1 MSQEVIEI
9 TEREIEVIEVVEKG
23 PAGPVGPQ
31 ANINYTVVSSPQTLS
46 NSQNIAADTS
56 GGSFTLTLPASP
68 NAGDS
73 IDIFDYSETF
83 DTNPL
88 IIARNGQRI
97 ESIEENL
104 VCNVEG
110 AYFTMIYTGSTR
122 GWQILPRYGTSGGGG
137 ESILTNQGDTLY
149 RGPLV
154 NERLPIG
161 TAGQVLKVN
170 SGATAPEWG
179 TISTAPSGPAG
190 GDLTGSYPNPTLTT
204 SGVSAGTYTKVTVDA
219 KGRVTTGASA
229 TKSDVGLG
237 NVDNTSDASK
247 PISTATQTALDLK
260 ANLDSPALTGTPTA
274 TTAAAGTDTTQ
285 IATTAFTL
293 ANRGDRYLTTS
304 TSSHSLTT
312 GSKTFTVQSGLS
324 YTPTQDVTIV
334 YDAARHMHAIVTSY
348 SGTTLVVNVDTV
360 EGSGG
365 PFTAWTI
372 NVGGLLTAQG
382 ALLEVN
388 NLSDVSNPAT
398 ALTNIGGVPT
408 SRSISAGTG
417 LTGGG
422 DLTANRTLTVSY
434 GTTSGTACQGN
445 DSRLSDARTP
455 TSHTHGNLTNAGAIG
470 TTANLPLKTGTNG
483 VVEAG
488 SFGTSAGTFCEGND
502 ARLSDA
508 RTPTA
513 HAASH
518 LAGTPAIAASYTGI
532 GDSETFSEEVT
543 ITANT
548 AGTAGNNI
556 TLTFD
561 GVDDVDT
568 VLAAWNAANPSNQA
582 TLDSGDGAQ
591 VPDNGDELTLSGGV
605 AAIAGGSDPFANI
618 NQDLGTTDDVTFN
631 SVASTSGIIAG
642 GTPTQYWPSQHPNE
656 LLAPDG
662 TGKPPLFL
670 AGGSAGVEFWDTA
683 ENPTYYGAFGLGI
696 PNTPAGPDFLFG
708 TYSGSWVTRFKIKF
722 EGGVAITPTG
732 EPITPVAG
740 QIYFDEDDDK
750 FYGYNGTGWIE
761 LAGGGGGDTVS
772 IETTAADILSV
783 ASGAISA
790 DDAGADR
797 IVYWNNTSNKLT
809 YGTPSDVGAAAS
821 SHTHSDATQSVA
833 GFLSTADKTKLD
845 GIASGA
851 EVNVNAD
858 WNASSGDA
866 QILNKPT
873 LGTAAAAATT
883 DFAAAS
889 HAHAASAI
897 TSGTLDVA
905 RLPVGTG
912 STQVAAGN
920 HTHVVADVTGAAA
933 SGSITTSGLTQATAR
948 ILGRT
953 TASTGSIEEI
963 QIGSGLS
970 LSAGELS
977 STVSAGI
984 PATLLDAKGD
994 LIVASAADTAARLP
1008 VGGTNG
1014 HVLTVDSTETL
1025 GVKWAAAAGGV
1036 TGAASSASDVLGVSG
1051 ADITGVD
1058 ANADRIVYWNNA
1070 SNKLAYGTPADA
1082 GAAAASHSHAAS
1094 DVTSGTFDNA
1104 RINFAA
1110 PAAIGGTTAAAG
1122 TFTNVT
1128 ANNGNFFHSG
1138 SVAIRVGANGTVGTS
1153 SIAIISVN
1161 EGATFSATGNNAIAI
1176 GMSQCRASGG
1186 NSIAIGSYAGYN
1198 GTGADSVSLGPLSL
1212 ASAANSIAIGNS
1224 VTANLRSQVATRPFN
1239 AIYWSGQT
1247 TNATATILNLD
1258 GTATNRFTI
1267 AASTALAVDIILVAR
1282 RTGTQDKWLVARRF
1296 LGIRRDGSNNTSL
1309 IGSVQTLGT
1318 DQSDGS
1324 PSWTFALTADDTNEA
1339 LQLEVTGAA
1348 SETVEWRATAFYR
1361 VV

>member
-9 TEREIEVIEVVEKG
+9 TEREIEIIEVVERG
-23 PAGPVGPQ
+23 PAGPTGPQ

-56 GGSFTLTLPASP
+56 GGTFTLTLPLNP
-68 NAGDS
+68 NEGDS

-88 IIARNGQRI
+88 TIARNGERI

-110 AYFTMIYTGSTR
+110 AYFTMIYTGATR

-190 GDLTGSYPNPTLTT
+190 GDLTGTYPNPTLTT
-204 SGVSAGTYTKVTVDA
+204 SGVTSGTYGSSTAIPVVTVDTKGRVTNLSTQAVSIPSGSISVTGGDLTLSGTTGTAIANATLANSGVVAGTYTKVTVDA
-219 KGRVTTGASA
+219 KGRATVGASA

-237 NVDNTSDASK
+237 NVDNTSDTSK
-247 PISTATQTALDLK
+247 PVSTATQTALNLK

-274 TTAAAGTDTTQ
+274 PTAAAGTDTTQ

-304 TSSHSLTT
+304 TTSHSLTT

-334 YDAARHMHAIVTSY
+334 YDAARHMHAFVTSY

-360 EGSGG
+360 EGTGG

-388 NLSDVSNPAT
+388 NLSDVANPAT

-408 SRSISAGTG
+408 SRTISAGTG

-445 DSRLSDARTP
+445 DARLSDARTP
-455 TSHTHGNLTNAGAIG
+455 LSHVHGNLTNAGAIG

-488 SFGTSAGTFCEGND
+488 SFGTAAGSFCAGDD
-502 ARLSDA
+502 ARLAAIPPASTA
-508 RTPTA
+508 TPSALGTA
-513 HAASH
+513 A
-518 LAGTPAIAASYTGI
+518 AGTATAFARADHVHAMPNAADVGAVSSLQLPLDAGIFPPYGDGHVLAYDAAGEAFTVISLNIPNVGTPSVAASYSGPVEL
-532 GDSETFSEEVT
+532 GGFAEVT

-556 TLTFD
+556 ELLFD

-582 TLDSGDGAQ
+582 TLVSGDGEL
-591 VPDNGDELTLSGGV
+591 VPEENYIIALSGG
-605 AAIAGGSDPFANI
+605 
-618 NQDLGTTDDVTFN
+618 
-631 SVASTSGIIAG
+631 
-642 GTPTQYWPSQHPNE
+642 
-656 LLAPDG
+656 
-662 TGKPPLFL
+662 
-670 AGGSAGVEFWDTA
+670 
-683 ENPTYYGAFGLGI
+683 
-696 PNTPAGPDFLFG
+696 
-708 TYSGSWVTRFKIKF
+708 
-722 EGGVAITPTG
+722 
-732 EPITPVAG
+732 
-740 QIYFDEDDDK
+740 
-750 FYGYNGTGWIE
+750 
-761 LAGGGGGDTVS
+761 
-772 IETTAADILSV
+772 
-783 ASGAISA
+783 
-790 DDAGADR
+790 
-797 IVYWNNTSNKLT
+797 
-809 YGTPSDVGAAAS
+809 
-821 SHTHSDATQSVA
+821 AT
-833 GFLSTADKTKLD
+833 
-845 GIASGA
+845 
-851 EVNVNAD
+851 N
-858 WNASSGDA
+858 
-866 QILNKPT
+866 
-873 LGTAAAAATT
+873 
-883 DFAAAS
+883 
-889 HAHAASAI
+889 
-897 TSGTLDVA
+897 
-905 RLPVGTG
+905 
-912 STQVAAGN
+912 
-920 HTHVVADVTGAAA
+920 AAA
-933 SGSITTSGLTQATAR
+933 SGSITASGLTQATAR

-953 TASTGSIEEI
+953 TASTGAIEEI

-994 LIVASAADTAARLP
+994 LIVGSAADTAARLA

-1014 HVLTVDSTETL
+1014 HVLTVDSSETL
-1025 GVKWAAAAGGV
+1025 GVKWAAASGGDTV
-1036 TGAASSASDVLGVSG
+1036 SIEASAADILSVASG
-1051 ADITGVD
+1051 AISADD
-1058 ANADRIVYWNNA
+1058 AGADRIVFWDDSASALKYLEAGSGLSLSGTTLTATATGTIGGGTGSTDNSILRSDGTGGSTLQDSALVIDDATTSTQANVAIRNNHSETNSALVLCNKGTGAFIVSPARPDGTATGGSARGAESVCIVPSRDNANQVASGGQSVAIGRRARASGTPSLAAGNA
-1070 SNKLAYGTPADA
+1070 SV
-1082 GAAAASHSHAAS
+1082 ASGNGSCAIGPSCSAS
-1094 DVTSGTFDNA
+1094 GNDT
-1104 RINFAA
+1104 FAA
-1110 PAAIGGTTAAAG
+1110 GNSASCSNAGGVAIGWVASATANNSVAIGGLSNTA
-1122 TFTNVT
+1122 
-1128 ANNGNFFHSG
+1128 S
-1138 SVAIRVGANGTVGTS
+1138 
-1153 SIAIISVN
+1153 
-1161 EGATFSATGNNAIAI
+1161 
-1176 GMSQCRASGG
+1176 
-1186 NSIAIGSYAGYN
+1186 
-1198 GTGADSVSLGPLSL
+1198 
-1212 ASAANSIAIGNS
+1212 
-1224 VTANLRSQVATRPFN
+1224 LRSQFSVPPFS
-1239 AIYWSGQT
+1239 AVYWGGQT

-1258 GTATNRFTI
+1258 ATATNRFTI
-1267 AASTALAVDIILVAR
+1267 AASTALAVDILLVAR
-1282 RTGTQDKWLVARRF
+1282 RSDTQDKWLVARRF

-1318 DQSDGS
+1318 DQSEGS

-1348 SETVEWRATAFYR
+1348 SETVQWRATAFYR